1 MKILVTGGAGFLG
14 TQLGRALLRN
24 AQASGSPLELLL
36 ADLALPM
43 EDLHNDPRVR
53 VLVGPIVEHCA
64 TLAKEAC
71 DLVFHL
77 AGAVSAECEANF
89 ELGLRSNLDTTRALL
104 DAMRS
109 AGNRPRFIF
118 ASSVA
123 VYGSDPGLPLPSL
136 IHDHTLPT
144 PQSSYGIQ
152 KFICEQLVT
161 DYTRK
166 GFIDGRIGRLM
177 TVVVRPGQPNGAAS
191 GFLSAIVREPLND
204 MDAICPVPLEMPVA
218 LASPRN
224 TVRSLITLA
233 EAESEALAGRTAI
246 NFPALTVTVGG
257 ILEALEAVAGRAVRS
272 RVKFRTDPAITSI
285 VGGWPSVFHSERA
298 LRLGLQPDSDMI
310 SIIEQFISEHGAIR
324 TGA

>member
-1 MKILVTGGAGFLG
+1 
-14 TQLGRALLRN
+14 
-24 AQASGSPLELLL
+24 
-36 ADLALPM
+36 
-43 EDLHNDPRVR
+43 
-53 VLVGPIVEHCA
+53 
-64 TLAKEAC
+64 
-71 DLVFHL
+71 
-77 AGAVSAECEANF
+77 
-89 ELGLRSNLDTTRALL
+89 
-104 DAMRS
+104 
-109 AGNRPRFIF
+109 
-118 ASSVA
+118 
-123 VYGSDPGLPLPSL
+123 
-136 IHDHTLPT
+136 
-144 PQSSYGIQ
+144 
-152 KFICEQLVT
+152 
-161 DYTRK
+161 
-166 GFIDGRIGRLM
+166 
-177 TVVVRPGQPNGAAS
+177 
-191 GFLSAIVREPLND
+191 